1 MTWKK
6 SNKGGL
12 RPRWEPTYGVE
23 AVLKDAFLGY
33 VGPFDVW
40 FDDEGDGDHSLVVV
54 VGPSKTK
61 IVEGGGHNFDTFRVF
76 GDMLERDDQE
86 DLHIDPYHMCLIY
99 QLCVENNIVR
109 EDPNGG

>member
-1 MTWKK
+1 M
-6 SNKGGL
+6 L
-12 RPRWEPTYGVE
+12 PRWRPSYGVE
-23 AVLKDAFLGY
+23 AALKDAFLGY

-54 VGPSKTK
+54 GPSKTK
-61 IVEGGGHNFDTFRVF
+61 IVEEGGHNFDTFRVF

-86 DLHIDPYHMCLIY
+86 DLHIGLDIMCLIY

-109 EDPNGG
+109 EDPNG

>member
-6 SNKGGL
+6 PSKDGL
-12 RPRWEPTYGVE
+12 LPRWKPSYGVE
-23 AVLKDAFLGY
+23 AVLKYAFLSYAGL
-33 VGPFDVW
+33 FDVW
-40 FDDEGDGDHSLVVV
+40 FDDEGDGDRPLVSV

-61 IVEGGGHNFDTFRVF
+61 IVEGGGNNFDTFFVVENNLVR
-76 GDMLERDDQE
+76 GSQE

-109 EDPNGG
+109 EDPNG